1 VSRETSTTARIVGYR
16 RGMGSVLQDLGQ
28 AIIGRRPLS
37 RFVQI
42 DRLATVE
49 TGAGTTKSPPF
60 RLPHG
65 RYTVFARYDP
75 PVAVR
80 SLAVVDERGHAL
92 PDWGAIGAAPGEVV
106 APLVQHV
113 LPMGTYHVEVETS
126 TPTCS
131 WMVQVVLN
139 SMLSWE
145 APPPAWRPLLPPPKT
160 IELRSGQES
169 RFRLAQT
176 GLYDIHVTAAE
187 GRLGAPRFGGSLNPY
202 SLDLRA
208 TDGHAIHV
216 GHATESGGQ
225 SSNPF
230 FLGAGEWTVETNTG
244 SEWHLAI
251 APVIGLQGGGTRGF

>member
-1 VSRETSTTARIVGYR
+1 V
-16 RGMGSVLQDLGQ
+16 GSVLQDVGQ

-49 TGAGTTKSPPF
+49 TGAGTTATRPI

-65 RYTVFARYDP
+65 RYTVFASYDP
-75 PVAVR
+75 AVEVR
-80 SLAVVDERGHAL
+80 SLTLVDERGHAL
-92 PDWGAIGAAPGEVV
+92 PDWAAIPAAPGEVV

-113 LPMGTYHVEVETS
+113 LPTGMYHLEVETR

-145 APPPAWRPLLPPPKT
+145 APPRAWVPLLPPPKT
-160 IELRSGQES
+160 ITVHSGEEP
-169 RFRLAQT
+169 RFRLAET
-176 GLYDIHVTAAE
+176 GLYDIQLTI
-187 GRLGAPRFGGSLNPY
+187 GDWRLGAPWFGGSLNPF

-208 TDGHAIHV
+208 TDGHAIHI
-216 GHATESGGQ
+216 GQATESEGG
-225 SSNPF
+225 SSNPL
-230 FLGAGEWTVETNTG
+230 FLGAGEWTVEMKTG
-244 SEWHLAI
+244 SEWHLVI
-251 APVIGLQGGGTRGF
+251 APVIGAHGGGSRAF

>member
-1 VSRETSTTARIVGYR
+1 
-16 RGMGSVLQDLGQ
+16 MGSVLQDVGQ

-37 RFVQI
+37 RFVQV
-42 DRLATVE
+42 DRLVTAH
-49 TGAGTTKSPPF
+49 TGAGTTKTPPC

-65 RYTVFARYDP
+65 RYTVFAAYDP

-113 LPMGTYHVEVETS
+113 LPTGSYHLEVDTW
-126 TPTCS
+126 TPTCA

-145 APPPAWRPLLPPPKT
+145 APPRAWRPSLPPPT
-160 IELRSGQES
+160 SAEVHRGQEP

-176 GLYDIHVTAAE
+176 GLYNIDLTVGDWGVGTAWF
-187 GRLGAPRFGGSLNPY
+187 GASLNPY

-208 TDGHAIHV
+208 TDGHVIHI
-216 GHATESGGQ
+216 GHATESVGS
-225 SSNPF
+225 SSNPL
-230 FLGAGEWTVETNTG
+230 FLGAGEWTVEIKTG
-244 SEWHLAI
+244 SEWRLVI
-251 APVIGLQGGGTRGF
+251 APVIGPHGGGSRAF

>member
-1 VSRETSTTARIVGYR
+1 
-16 RGMGSVLQDLGQ
+16 MGSVPQDLGQ

-42 DRLATVE
+42 DRLVTAQ
-49 TGAGTTKSPPF
+49 TGAGTTRTPPF

-65 RYTVFARYDP
+65 RYTVFAAYDP

-113 LPMGTYHVEVETS
+113 LPTGIYHLEVETW
-126 TPTCS
+126 TPTCA

-145 APPPAWRPLLPPPKT
+145 APPRAWRPSLPPPQT
-160 IELRSGQES
+160 TELQSGQEP

-176 GLYDIHVTAAE
+176 GLYDIQLTIGE
-187 GRLGAPRFGGSLNPY
+187 WRFGAPWFGGSLNPF

-208 TDGHAIHV
+208 TDGHAIHI
-216 GHATESGGQ
+216 GHATESEGR
-225 SSNPF
+225 SSSPF
-230 FLGAGEWTVETNTG
+230 FLGAGQWVVEMRTS
-244 SEWHLAI
+244 SEWHLVI
-251 APVIGLQGGGTRGF
+251 APVIGPHGGGSRAF